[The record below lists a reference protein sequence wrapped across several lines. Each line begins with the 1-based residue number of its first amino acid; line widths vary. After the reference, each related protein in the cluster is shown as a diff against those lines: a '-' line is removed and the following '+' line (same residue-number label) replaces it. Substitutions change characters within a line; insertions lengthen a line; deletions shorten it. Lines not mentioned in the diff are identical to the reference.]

1 MTNLKNKTFPEPLPE
16 ILHTRRFFSAFAK
29 CISDRPSIID
39 IVVPYIGE
47 SRLGSIVQFAEII
60 LKRDCQFNLTTTR
73 PSTKPHRISADEA
86 QRLVRMG
93 VDLRIHV
100 SDPMLHAKIYQFTY
114 PVKNPERDELV
125 RVAFMGSA
133 NFSQGGLETNVETM
147 ACFRGTKSNDRV
159 AAAIANIAGG
169 SHPYNLHHH
178 EETND

>member
-1 MTNLKNKTFPEPLPE
+1 MASPKINTLSEPLPE
-16 ILHTRRFFSAFAK
+16 ILHTRRFFAAFTK
-29 CISDRPSIID
+29 CISERPSVVD

-47 SRLGSIVQFAEII
+47 SRLGGIVRFAET
-60 LKRDCQFNLTTTR
+60 LLRRDCQFNLTTTR

-100 SDPMLHAKIYQFTY
+100 RNPTLHAKIYQFTY
-114 PVKNPERDELV
+114 PVKNSERDEVV

-147 ACFRGTKSNDRV
+147 ACFRGTKSNARV
-159 AAAIANIAGG
+159 AAAIASITGG
-169 SHPYNLHHH
+169 SHSYNLHYH
-178 EETND
+178 EETDD